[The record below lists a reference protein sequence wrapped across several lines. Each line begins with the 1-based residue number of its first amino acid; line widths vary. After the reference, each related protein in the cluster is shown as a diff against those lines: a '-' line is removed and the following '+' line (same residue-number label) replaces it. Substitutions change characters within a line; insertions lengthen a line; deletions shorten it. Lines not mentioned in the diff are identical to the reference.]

1 MNLQCQFNPFYKL
14 IIKKILLMCYILK
27 QNSAESDARKSTV
40 YVCQFSRKYV
50 VTVSIQC
57 HIITT

>member
-1 MNLQCQFNPFYKL
+1 
-14 IIKKILLMCYILK
+14 MCYILK

-40 YVCQFSRKYV
+40 YVCQFPRKYV